1 MEILLIIN
9 IEISII
15 TISIDILIITTNP
28 VKFRKPQKVARLQ
41 NGFAL
46 ASNTKIKAVSKLH
59 KKSNG
64 YLSK

>member
-41 NGFAL
+41 
-46 ASNTKIKAVSKLH
+46 TVSSIITYIFQTLICG
-59 KKSNG
+59 SRG
-64 YLSK
+64 IFYTC